1 MFCPSCGAEYTIELK
16 YCNRCGAN
24 LSSALVPPV
33 QIAPINVTK
42 PILIIGAVILMLT
55 LGGFAG
61 IISGTIEMVQ
71 NGAGNVS
78 PAIPIFGIPSILT
91 IDILLIRQLSK
102 LISAALS
109 STGQQQPKQRAGL
122 ANQPAVQLQQPLTA
136 RLQQAPSVTEN
147 TTRFF
152 EPAYREPAQS
162 EDRVD
167 AQNNKK

>member
-24 LSSALVPPV
+24 LSSALVTPTELV
-33 QIAPINVTK
+33 PINLTK
-42 PILIIGAVILMLT
+42 PIAIISAVLLLIT

-71 NGAGNVS
+71 NGAGRVS
-78 PAIPIFGIPSILT
+78 PAIPVFGIPCILT

-102 LISAALS
+102 LINAALL
-109 STGQQQPKQRAGL
+109 PNR
-122 ANQPAVQLQQPLTA
+122 LQTRKPVAQTHNDPRIPGPTTA
-136 RLQQAPSVTEN
+136 RLEPAPSVTEN

-152 EPAYREPAQS
+152 EPVYREPRQTAS
-162 EDRVD
+162 SDEIKR
-167 AQNNKK
+167 

>member
-24 LSSALVPPV
+24 LSSQLAAPI
-33 QIAPINVTK
+33 QTAPINLTK
-42 PILIIGAVILMLT
+42 PILIIGAVILFVT

-71 NGAGNVS
+71 NGAGPVS
-78 PAIPIFGIPSILT
+78 PAIPVFGIPSILT

-109 STGQQQPKQRAGL
+109 PNRLSTTTKVAQPPHEPWL
-122 ANQPAVQLQQPLTA
+122 ARPSTA
-136 RLQQAPSVTEN
+136 RLEPAPSVTEN
-147 TTRFF
+147 TTRFL
-152 EPAYREPAQS
+152 EESYRPPS
-162 EDRVD
+162 ETQVSKK
-167 AQNNKK
+167 QNQ